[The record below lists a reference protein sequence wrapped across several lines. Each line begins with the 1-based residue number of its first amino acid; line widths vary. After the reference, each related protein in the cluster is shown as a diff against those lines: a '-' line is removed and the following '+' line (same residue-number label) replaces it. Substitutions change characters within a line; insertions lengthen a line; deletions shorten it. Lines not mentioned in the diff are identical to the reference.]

1 MQPTDRK
8 IPPHRKEAI
17 KKEIRKYGG
26 PRPKGSKSEARLRQQ
41 NEAKQK
47 FDEDKG
53 FAASEFATSQDKR
66 AFINK
71 YDRPGNKVNFPR
83 LGMQGPRSRKNWKKV
98 KEMIKTDKPDATP
111 FKKGG
116 RAEHNIG
123 GRANLLEEMG
133 RIDAR
138 RHPDAADRAEKRRV
152 IGELNRGYKKGG
164 LIKGKPKLAK
174 KGWK

>member
-1 MQPTDRK
+1 MTEW
-8 IPPHRKEAI
+8 IS
-17 KKEIRKYGG
+17 KKKKNWITKKK
-26 PRPKGSKSEARLRQQ
+26 PVKNWITKKKPVKGSVHEARLRQQ
-41 NEAKQK
+41 NKAKQK

-53 FAASEFATSQDKR
+53 FAASEFATTKDKR

-83 LGMQGPRSRKNWKKV
+83 LGMQGKNWKKV

-174 KGWK
+174 KGWY

>member
-1 MQPTDRK
+1 MTEWISNRK
-8 IPPHRKEAI
+8 DLEILKKRKLQG
-17 KKEIRKYGG
+17 KKRA
-26 PRPKGSKSEARLRQQ
+26 KGSVHEAKLRQLKRT
-41 NEAKQK
+41 KQK

>member
-1 MQPTDRK
+1 M
-8 IPPHRKEAI
+8 KEREI
-17 KKEIRKYGG
+17 LKKRQLQGKK
-26 PRPKGSKSEARLRQQ
+26 RVKGSVHEARLRQQ
-41 NEAKQK
+41 NKAKQK